1 MNNIK
6 TSRIISMAAMI
17 IIGVY
22 LLASPVSALARA
34 VKIIGFVLLAVG
46 VIGEIWCVAQ
56 KDYGMGV
63 IGFAVEILLGA
74 VFIARPY
81 TIVSL
86 FPTFAGISIM
96 VNGALNLMSAFDLKK
111 LGSSRWSASAAMA
124 VVTILLGV
132 VILMNPFSTVAVLVR
147 IIGVIVIYNGVS
159 GLLIAMQM

>member
-6 TSRIISMAAMI
+6 TSRIISMVAMI

-86 FPTFAGISIM
+86 FPTFAGISII

-111 LGSSRWSASAAMA
+111 LGSSRWSASAVMA
-124 VVTILLGV
+124 VITILLGV

-159 GLLIAMQM
+159 GLLIAAQM